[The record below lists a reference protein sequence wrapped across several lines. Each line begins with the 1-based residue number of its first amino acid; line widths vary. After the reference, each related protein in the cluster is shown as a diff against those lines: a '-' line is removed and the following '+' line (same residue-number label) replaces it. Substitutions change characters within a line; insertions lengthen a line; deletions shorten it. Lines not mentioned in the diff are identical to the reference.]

1 MASIAISASLQI
13 VCGSGS
19 QHVTKKQQPQAR
31 PARSLG
37 TKEATPVVSLNVE
50 GQSGF
55 KLAEEKSASHV
66 DRPKSTSPVDRPEAE
81 GGADYKSKHALDTE
95 SSAVKFSDERWK
107 KGTWD
112 LNMFTKDGK
121 MDWDGIIVAE
131 AKRRKFLELHPEAST
146 NDDPVLFRTSIVPW
160 WAWIKKSHLP
170 EAELLN
176 GRAAMVGFFMA
187 YVVDALT
194 GVGVVG
200 QTGNF
205 ICKAGLLATVI
216 GIILF
221 RRTEDFDNLK
231 KLADE
236 ATFYDKQWQASWQE
250 QNQNA
255 TSGSTEKTGNK
266 S

>member
-1 MASIAISASLQI
+1 MLYI
-13 VCGSGS
+13 
-19 QHVTKKQQPQAR
+19 
-31 PARSLG
+31 
-37 TKEATPVVSLNVE
+37 
-50 GQSGF
+50 
-55 KLAEEKSASHV
+55 
-66 DRPKSTSPVDRPEAE
+66 
-81 GGADYKSKHALDTE
+81 
-95 SSAVKFSDERWK
+95 
-107 KGTWD
+107 
-112 LNMFTKDGK
+112 
-121 MDWDGIIVAE
+121 
-131 AKRRKFLELHPEAST
+131 
-146 NDDPVLFRTSIVPW
+146 
-160 WAWIKKSHLP
+160 
-170 EAELLN
+170 

-221 RRTEDFDNLK
+221 RRTNDFDNLK

-250 QNQNA
+250 ENQNG
-255 TSGSTEKTGNK
+255 TSGSTEKSGSK

>member
-19 QHVTKKQQPQAR
+19 HHVAKKKQHRPR
-31 PARSLG
+31 PARALG
-37 TKEATPVVSLNVE
+37 MKEASHIAMNVE
-50 GQSGF
+50 AQNGF
-55 KLAEEKSASHV
+55 KTAEQEKSASHV
-66 DRPKSTSPVDRPEAE
+66 NRREAE
-81 GGADYKSKHALDTE
+81 GGVDYKSKHSSDTE
-95 SSAVKFSDERWK
+95 TSVVKFSDERWK
-107 KGTWD
+107 KGTCD

-121 MDWDGIIVAE
+121 MDWEGIILAE
-131 AKRRKFLELHPEAST
+131 AKSRKFLELHPEAST
-146 NDDPVLFRTSIVPW
+146 NHDPVLFRSSIIPW
-160 WAWIKKSHLP
+160 WAWLMRSYLP

-205 ICKAGLLATVI
+205 ICKAGLLVTVI

-221 RRTEDFDNLK
+221 RRTEDIDNLK

-236 ATFYDKQWQASWQE
+236 AT
-250 QNQNA
+250 
-255 TSGSTEKTGNK
+255 
-266 S
+266 